1 MILFY
6 NVLTIQNYMKGKQN
20 GDCQG
25 SKRVR
30 DQEMEELHS

>member
-6 NVLTIQNYMKGKQN
+6 NVLTIQNHRKGKQN